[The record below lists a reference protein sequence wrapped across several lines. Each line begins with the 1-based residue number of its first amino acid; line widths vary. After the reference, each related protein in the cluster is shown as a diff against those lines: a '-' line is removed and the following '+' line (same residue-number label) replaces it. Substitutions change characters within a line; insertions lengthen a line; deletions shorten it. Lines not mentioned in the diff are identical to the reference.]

1 MLFRSFEHDI
11 RPFAEKGYRVLVF
24 ASYDGEAKHGLSSP
38 AEPLAYIILSN
49 PIRKNAK
56 ETFGYFKEQGVQIKV
71 ISGDN
76 PATVAEIAKQAG
88 IDGAENFVD
97 AAMLDTPELL
107 RAAAERYTVFGR
119 VTPKQ
124 KQKLVRALQRGG
136 HTVAMTGDGVNDIL
150 AMKDADC
157 SVAMSSGSEAAAQVA
172 QVVLLDSDFAR
183 MPNVVLEGRQVVNN
197 IQRSASLFLV

>member
-1 MLFRSFEHDI
+1 MKRILTLLILTLATLDHRIRTWGADSIWYVVGAPQALHFRQIFSAQ
-11 RPFAEKGYRVLVF
+11 RRRGM
-24 ASYDGEAKHGLSSP
+24 DG
-38 AEPLAYIILSN
+38 
-49 PIRKNAK
+49 
-56 ETFGYFKEQGVQIKV
+56 T
-71 ISGDN
+71 
-76 PATVAEIAKQAG
+76 
-88 IDGAENFVD
+88 
-97 AAMLDTPELL
+97 LDTSELL

-197 IQRSASLFLV
+197 IQRSASLFLVKNIFSVLMAVFSAVSHIRSSPRRSHL